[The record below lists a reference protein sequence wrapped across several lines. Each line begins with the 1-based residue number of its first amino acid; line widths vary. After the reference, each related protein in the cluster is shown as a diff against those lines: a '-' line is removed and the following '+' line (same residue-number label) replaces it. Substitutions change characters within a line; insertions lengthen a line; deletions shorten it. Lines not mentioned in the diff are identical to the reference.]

1 MPVRLRSDLHN
12 YQHRAVQFI
21 KSTERC
27 ALFLDMGLGKSS
39 ITLTAISDLQDQ
51 MEIHKALVIAPL
63 RVANSVWDHEAK
75 LWKHL
80 RHLKV
85 QVCTGTER
93 ERLTALHRD
102 ADIYTINRENVPWL
116 VKQYG
121 KKWPFD
127 CVIIDESDSFKSAT
141 SQRFKALKKILP
153 FTNYMVLLTGT
164 PSPNGLLDIWSQI
177 YLLDGGTAL
186 GRTMT
191 AYKQR
196 FFEADYMGYK
206 YTPRAGADLLIHNAV
221 ASKVL
226 SMRAEDY
233 LELPDRLDLTEY
245 VDLPKDIM
253 QTYKEFEREL
263 LLELDTGEVVEAISA
278 AVLAN
283 KLLQFCISEGTDVL
297 TNNGWKKIET
307 LTNDDLLW
315 DGIEWANYSE
325 IVCNGY
331 KDVIILDGVKMTPE
345 HKVLTVSGWMT
356 AGDILN
362 GDASKR
368 FNRVDVWIPNCFREG
383 WFEQKQKCYMVMP
396 MCLWGKGC
404 TDWKQFAQSTITTGK
419 SLMRMCGWGGDVRRS
434 GTLGDGTSRHE
445 RHSSIPNM
453 VWDALSMFEHKR
465 QGFCK
470 LWGEGSNCYRYLG
483 KQFRKFLGRYVKWLS
498 EVFNFG
504 QDRQHEG
511 LFKTKLSLGD
521 SFRAIKQYPCESV
534 DKYPGR
540 SNDSGTSCEVLQNK
554 NGNITCENISV
565 QMGRV
570 SMVRKCKRYFSKQID
585 LYTKWGNDIAG
596 SVQILQNK
604 YTNTSR
610 QGFSINI
617 RPLGLVQTTNQEK
630 RKVYDIVDCGKRNRF
645 TVRGEAGQLLIVHNC
660 SGAVYTDEHKNWK
673 EIHTVKLD
681 ALADLIEQNH
691 GEPIF
696 VAYNFKTD
704 LERLQQRFP
713 KAQVLDRNPNT
724 IVRWNAGEIPLL
736 LAHPASAGHGINA
749 QHGGSI
755 IVWFCLNWS
764 LGLYQQ
770 FNARLHR
777 QGQTKPVRIVHIVA
791 RDTIDERIISALA
804 AKDVTQSDLLK
815 ALKHKEL

>member
-1 MPVRLRSDLHN
+1 MPVRLRNKLHE
-12 YQHRAVQFI
+12 YQNNSVEFI
-21 KSTERC
+21 KKNNRVML
-27 ALFLDMGLGKSS
+27 ALDMGLGKTVS
-39 ITLTAISDLQDQ
+39 TLTAISDLQDQ

-127 CVIIDESDSFKSAT
+127 CVIIDESSSFKSPA

-164 PSPNGLLDIWSQI
+164 PVPNGLLDLWSQI
-177 YLLDGGTAL
+177 YLLDSGTAL

-206 YTPRAGADLLIHNAV
+206 YTPRAGADVLIHNAV

-233 LELPDRLDLTEY
+233 LELPDRVDLTEH

-253 QTYKEFEREL
+253 QTYKDFEREL
-263 LLELDTGEVVEAISA
+263 LLEFESGEVVEAISA

-283 KLLQFCISEGTDVL
+283 KLLQ
-297 TNNGWKKIET
+297 
-307 LTNDDLLW
+307 
-315 DGIEWANYSE
+315 YS
-325 IVCNGY
+325 
-331 KDVIILDGVKMTPE
+331 
-345 HKVLTVSGWMT
+345 S
-356 AGDILN
+356 
-362 GDASKR
+362 
-368 FNRVDVWIPNCFREG
+368 
-383 WFEQKQKCYMVMP
+383 
-396 MCLWGKGC
+396 
-404 TDWKQFAQSTITTGK
+404 
-419 SLMRMCGWGGDVRRS
+419 
-434 GTLGDGTSRHE
+434 
-445 RHSSIPNM
+445 
-453 VWDALSMFEHKR
+453 
-465 QGFCK
+465 
-470 LWGEGSNCYRYLG
+470 
-483 KQFRKFLGRYVKWLS
+483 
-498 EVFNFG
+498 
-504 QDRQHEG
+504 
-511 LFKTKLSLGD
+511 
-521 SFRAIKQYPCESV
+521 
-534 DKYPGR
+534 
-540 SNDSGTSCEVLQNK
+540 
-554 NGNITCENISV
+554 
-565 QMGRV
+565 
-570 SMVRKCKRYFSKQID
+570 
-585 LYTKWGNDIAG
+585 
-596 SVQILQNK
+596 
-604 YTNTSR
+604 
-610 QGFSINI
+610 GFSY
-617 RPLGLVQTTNQEK
+617 LDT
-630 RKVYDIVDCGKRNRF
+630 
-645 TVRGEAGQLLIVHNC
+645 
-660 SGAVYTDEHKNWK
+660 HKNWK
-673 EIHTVKLD
+673 EIHAVKLD
-681 ALADLIEQNH
+681 ALAELIEQNQ
-691 GEPIF
+691 GENIL

-713 KAQVLDRNPNT
+713 KAQVLDKNPNT
-724 IVRWNAGEIPLL
+724 IARWNAGEIPIL
-736 LAHPASAGHGINA
+736 LAHPASSGHGINL
-749 QHGGSI
+749 QHGGTMI
-755 IVWFCLNWS
+755 IWFCLSWS
-764 LGLYQQ
+764 LEYYQQ

>member
-1 MPVRLRSDLHN
+1 MPLRLRTDLHN
-12 YQHRAVQFI
+12 YQERAIKFI

-27 ALFLDMGLGKSS
+27 ALFLDMGLGKSA

-93 ERLTALHRD
+93 ERLTNLHRD
-102 ADIYTINRENVPWL
+102 SHIYTINRENVPWL

-206 YTPRAGADLLIHNAV
+206 YTPRAGADVLIHNAI

-253 QTYKEFEREL
+253 QTYKDFEREL
-263 LLELDTGEVVEAISA
+263 LLEFESGEVVEAMSA

-283 KLLQFCISEGTDVL
+283 KLLQ
-297 TNNGWKKIET
+297 
-307 LTNDDLLW
+307 
-315 DGIEWANYSE
+315 YS
-325 IVCNGY
+325 
-331 KDVIILDGVKMTPE
+331 
-345 HKVLTVSGWMT
+345 
-356 AGDILN
+356 
-362 GDASKR
+362 
-368 FNRVDVWIPNCFREG
+368 
-383 WFEQKQKCYMVMP
+383 
-396 MCLWGKGC
+396 
-404 TDWKQFAQSTITTGK
+404 
-419 SLMRMCGWGGDVRRS
+419 
-434 GTLGDGTSRHE
+434 
-445 RHSSIPNM
+445 
-453 VWDALSMFEHKR
+453 
-465 QGFCK
+465 
-470 LWGEGSNCYRYLG
+470 
-483 KQFRKFLGRYVKWLS
+483 
-498 EVFNFG
+498 
-504 QDRQHEG
+504 
-511 LFKTKLSLGD
+511 
-521 SFRAIKQYPCESV
+521 
-534 DKYPGR
+534 
-540 SNDSGTSCEVLQNK
+540 
-554 NGNITCENISV
+554 
-565 QMGRV
+565 
-570 SMVRKCKRYFSKQID
+570 
-585 LYTKWGNDIAG
+585 
-596 SVQILQNK
+596 
-604 YTNTSR
+604 
-610 QGFSINI
+610 
-617 RPLGLVQTTNQEK
+617 
-630 RKVYDIVDCGKRNRF
+630 
-645 TVRGEAGQLLIVHNC
+645 

-691 GEPIF
+691 GEPIL

-713 KAQVLDRNPNT
+713 KAQVLDKNPNT

-755 IVWFCLNWS
+755 VVWFCLNWS

-770 FNARLHR
+770 FNARLYR

-791 RDTIDERIISALA
+791 RDTIDVRIVSALA

>member
-1 MPVRLRSDLHN
+1 MLMRLRSDLHN
-12 YQHRAVQFI
+12 YQDRAVQFI

-283 KLLQFCISEGTDVL
+283 KLLQ
-297 TNNGWKKIET
+297 
-307 LTNDDLLW
+307 
-315 DGIEWANYSE
+315 YS
-325 IVCNGY
+325 
-331 KDVIILDGVKMTPE
+331 
-345 HKVLTVSGWMT
+345 
-356 AGDILN
+356 
-362 GDASKR
+362 
-368 FNRVDVWIPNCFREG
+368 
-383 WFEQKQKCYMVMP
+383 
-396 MCLWGKGC
+396 
-404 TDWKQFAQSTITTGK
+404 
-419 SLMRMCGWGGDVRRS
+419 
-434 GTLGDGTSRHE
+434 
-445 RHSSIPNM
+445 
-453 VWDALSMFEHKR
+453 
-465 QGFCK
+465 
-470 LWGEGSNCYRYLG
+470 
-483 KQFRKFLGRYVKWLS
+483 
-498 EVFNFG
+498 
-504 QDRQHEG
+504 
-511 LFKTKLSLGD
+511 
-521 SFRAIKQYPCESV
+521 
-534 DKYPGR
+534 
-540 SNDSGTSCEVLQNK
+540 
-554 NGNITCENISV
+554 
-565 QMGRV
+565 
-570 SMVRKCKRYFSKQID
+570 
-585 LYTKWGNDIAG
+585 
-596 SVQILQNK
+596 
-604 YTNTSR
+604 
-610 QGFSINI
+610 
-617 RPLGLVQTTNQEK
+617 
-630 RKVYDIVDCGKRNRF
+630 
-645 TVRGEAGQLLIVHNC
+645 

-724 IVRWNAGEIPLL
+724 IARWNAGEIPLL

-791 RDTIDERIISALA
+791 RDTSDERIISALA

-815 ALKHKEL
+815 ALKHKDL